1 MTDNKKISTKEVEHI
16 ADLARVELTLEE
28 TEKYANELS
37 DVLGYIDQLG
47 KVDTSKI
54 EPVSQVTGIM
64 NALRGD
70 VTEDCDEDSRNK
82 IIDNFPQEDG
92 GYIKVKQVM

>member
-16 ADLARVELTLEE
+16 ADLARIELTSEE

-37 DVLGYIDQLG
+37 DVLGYIDQLAEVNT
-47 KVDTSKI
+47 KEV

-64 NALRGD
+64 NALRDD
-70 VTEDCDEDSRNK
+70 VAEDCDEDSKDK
-82 IIDNFPQEDG
+82 IIDNFPQGKD

>member
-16 ADLARVELTLEE
+16 ADLARIELTSEE

-37 DVLGYIDQLG
+37 DVLGYIDQLAEVNT
-47 KVDTSKI
+47 KEI
-54 EPVSQVTGIM
+54 EPVSQVTGIV
-64 NALRGD
+64 NALRD
-70 VTEDCDEDSRNK
+70 DIAEKSDEDMK
-82 IIDNFPQEDG
+82 KGIIDNFPQEKD